1 MFRGKIRGEQTGE
14 SVLGPAR
21 LWLKAV
27 TFSLLPLKTNVL
39 LNSISGVLS
48 LKYTFP
54 VLFCW
59 LNKIFK
65 QYFDFYLSEN

>member
-1 MFRGKIRGEQTGE
+1 MFCGKVRGEQTGVRAL
-14 SVLGPAR
+14 SPAR
-21 LWLKAV
+21 LWLRAA
-27 TFSLLPLKTNVL
+27 TFGLLPLKTNVL

-48 LKYTFP
+48 LQYTLP

-65 QYFDFYLSEN
+65 